1 MAPIFLKANLSID
14 AEPKSKW
21 EGKENTSIFKG
32 DLSSMIDPS
41 VFYIKGKRV
50 ILRSNEKSQ
59 VFLALRA
66 LRFTRPFLFQ
76 CNA

>member
-1 MAPIFLKANLSID
+1 MAPIFLKVNLSIE

-21 EGKENTSIFKG
+21 EGKENTSIFNG

-41 VFYIKGKRV
+41 VFDIKGKRV
-50 ILRSNEKSQ
+50 I
-59 VFLALRA
+59 FLALRA

-76 CNA
+76 